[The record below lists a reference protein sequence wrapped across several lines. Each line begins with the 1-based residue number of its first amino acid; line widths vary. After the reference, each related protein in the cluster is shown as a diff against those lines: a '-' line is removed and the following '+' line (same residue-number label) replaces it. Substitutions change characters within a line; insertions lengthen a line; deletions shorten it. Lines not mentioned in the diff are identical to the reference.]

1 MSVFMEYPLKQNYVG
16 DTLYGIPC
24 YTDSYAICYNK
35 AVFDKYGVEYPKEGW
50 NWNDYEALAEELN
63 LKSRQK
69 EAMSLHPHLLSMNRL
84 MVRFCC

>member
-1 MSVFMEYPLKQNYVG
+1 MGRKVQEANIRPSRTGKDMKREHARNN
-16 DTLYGIPC
+16 
-24 YTDSYAICYNK
+24 YNK

-63 LKSRQK
+63 SKIKAEGGNEFAS
-69 EAMSLHPHLLSMNRL
+69 AMNRL